1 MSTTILSKVEQ
12 IKSNSD
18 YLAGKIATQLKNSNS
33 FFEEDEIQ
41 LLKFHGTYQQFN
53 RDTATDLKRKGLE
66 KEFSFMIR
74 TRIPGGVL
82 NYQQYI
88 DLDNLSS
95 EFSDSSLRIKTRQ
108 TFQFHGV
115 LKKNLKRT
123 ISNISKMLITTYGA
137 CGDVVRNVTTI
148 AAPIKDV
155 IHEQLRK
162 DALMISS
169 KFIPSSTSYGQIW
182 INGDKYEYKNKEKNE
197 PIYGKSYLPRKFK
210 IGITIPED
218 NSVDVLTNDIA
229 IFLIH
234 KNNKVLGYNIAV
246 GGGLGMTHNK
256 PETFPYL
263 AKPILFCDKSNLN
276 IVLEEII
283 KIQRDYGDR
292 TNRKHAR
299 LKYLVA
305 EKGTSWF
312 KKKIEKQTNLIF
324 KNPTEINNLKIIDHL
339 GWHEQGDGKWYL
351 GIFIPSGRIKDNK
364 NIKIK
369 SGLREIINNFK
380 PSVILSTD
388 QNIFLGDILEKDK
401 DLIEKIL
408 EKNLIIKKITKVDRW
423 FLACPALPSCG
434 LALAEAERVR
444 YQVVDKINKTL
455 LKHNLIDEK
464 ISIRITG
471 CPNGCAR
478 PYAGDIGIVG
488 RTPNH
493 YALYTGGDFEG
504 SRLSSKILDKISYQ
518 NLVKALEQIFILFKK
533 QRNKDESFGNFC
545 YRIGKDLQFKK
556 IKEVLNDSVQ

>member
-1 MSTTILSKVEQ
+1 M
-12 IKSNSD
+12 
-18 YLAGKIATQLKNSNS
+18 
-33 FFEEDEIQ
+33 
-41 LLKFHGTYQQFN
+41 
-53 RDTATDLKRKGLE
+53 
-66 KEFSFMIR
+66 
-74 TRIPGGVL
+74 
-82 NYQQYI
+82 
-88 DLDNLSS
+88 
-95 EFSDSSLRIKTRQ
+95 
-108 TFQFHGV
+108 
-115 LKKNLKRT
+115 
-123 ISNISKMLITTYGA
+123 
-137 CGDVVRNVTTI
+137 
-148 AAPIKDV
+148 
-155 IHEQLRK
+155 
-162 DALMISS
+162 
-169 KFIPSSTSYGQIW
+169 
-182 INGDKYEYKNKEKNE
+182 
-197 PIYGKSYLPRKFK
+197 
-210 IGITIPED
+210 
-218 NSVDVLTNDIA
+218 
-229 IFLIH
+229 
-234 KNNKVLGYNIAV
+234 
-246 GGGLGMTHNK
+246 
-256 PETFPYL
+256 
-263 AKPILFCDKSNLN
+263 FCDKSNLN

-283 KIQRDYGDR
+283 KIQKDYGDR

-423 FLACPALPSCG
+423 FLACPALPTCG

-444 YQVVDKINKTL
+444 DELVDKINKTL

-518 NLVKALEQIFILFKK
+518 NLVKALEQIFIL
-533 QRNKDESFGNFC
+533 
-545 YRIGKDLQFKK
+545 GKNSSTHLLSPQ
-556 IKEVLNDSVQ
+556 